1 MTATRRLVRLF
12 KDQAFLSAL
21 IALSL
26 ILGLACWDWREFQN
40 AGDSVRETDRSLR
53 YIETILSTM
62 RDAETGQRGFV
73 ITGDEDYL
81 QPYTRALREIA
92 PELADPRAARL
103 RRPPHGSAFAELEL
117 AIAWKF
123 RELKVPIEF
132 RRRNQRELADDAV
145 RNGRGKS
152 AMDSI
157 RELCGA
163 MQDSL
168 RLELEQRNR
177 AAAAQ
182 TLNARLVSASASCL
196 LFLLVAL
203 ATVKFRKEKEVA
215 EAANE
220 TKSTFLANM
229 SHELRT
235 PLNAIIGYS
244 EMLLE
249 EAEDSGGTALV
260 PDVRK
265 ILTAGKH
272 LLELINAVL
281 DLSKIEAG
289 KMEICLESF
298 SVPDLVADV
307 ASVIRPQLE
316 RNGNTVAI
324 TVDPSVTLMVSD
336 QTKVR
341 QALFNLLSN
350 AGKFTSGGTVSLDV
364 RPIGSRIAF
373 TVADTGVGMNPDQL
387 AKLFEP
393 FVQADS
399 STSRKYG
406 GTGLGL
412 VISRRFA
419 RMLGGD
425 ITVASEEAKGSRFA
439 LVLPR
444 TLDINTG
451 KAYFP
456 SGALSSANSAGTVL
470 VIDDDPAVHEILAR
484 TLNRH
489 GLRTEGAFN
498 GEDGLRLAHKIHP
511 QAITVDVMMP
521 GMGGWAVLSA
531 LKSDPE
537 VADIPVVMLT
547 VVDDKNL
554 GYTLGAAD
562 YLTKPID
569 RALLARVLLRF
580 RYKAST
586 TALVVEDDA
595 TSKELVRRM
604 LKSEGWSVVE
614 AHNGR
619 EALERLADS
628 QPGIVLLDL
637 MMPEMDGFEFLSEM
651 HARKEWSSIPVIVV
665 TAKNLTAEDHARLNG
680 HVSRV
685 LQKGKYGRDELLEHV
700 SRLVS
705 ERVRNREKETDRE

>member
-1 MTATRRLVRLF
+1 MTATRWLASLI
-12 KDQAFLSAL
+12 KDRAFLSAL

-26 ILGLACWDWREFQN
+26 ILGLAYWDWRAFQN
-40 AGDSVRETDRSLR
+40 AADSVRETDRSLR

-73 ITGDEDYL
+73 ITGDEEYL
-81 QPYTRALREIA
+81 QPYTRALREA
-92 PELADPRAARL
+92 ATELADPRAARL
-103 RRPPHGSAFAELEL
+103 RQSPHGAAFAELEVT
-117 AIAWKF
+117 IAEKF
-123 RELKVPIEF
+123 RELKVPIEL
-132 RRRNQRELADDAV
+132 RRQNQPELVDDAI
-145 RNGRGKS
+145 RNGRGKRS
-152 AMDSI
+152 MDSI
-157 RELCGA
+157 RDLCAA

-168 RLELEQRNR
+168 RHELEQRNR

-203 ATVKFRKEKEVA
+203 TTIKFRNEKEAA

-265 ILTAGKH
+265 ILTAGRH

-289 KMEICLESF
+289 KMELCLESF
-298 SVPDLVADV
+298 GVPDLVADV

-316 RNGNTVAI
+316 KNGNTFEI
-324 TVDPSVTLMVSD
+324 SVDPAVTLMLSD

-350 AGKFTSGGTVSLDV
+350 AGKFTSGGRVSLEV
-364 RPIGSRIAF
+364 RPIPGPRIAF
-373 TVADTGVGMNPDQL
+373 IVADTGVGMNPGQV
-387 AKLFEP
+387 ARLFEP

-419 RMLGGD
+419 RLLGGD
-425 ITVASEEAKGSRFA
+425 ITVASEEGKGSQFT
-439 LVLPR
+439 LVLPQ
-444 TLDINTG
+444 TLDVNRG

-456 SGALSSANSAGTVL
+456 PGALPSANAGTVL

-489 GLRTEGAFN
+489 GLRTEEAFN
-498 GEDGLRLAHKIHP
+498 AEDGLRLARKIRP
-511 QAITVDVMMP
+511 QAITLDVMMP
-521 GMGGWAVLSA
+521 GMGGWAVLTA

-537 VADIPVVMLT
+537 LADIPVVMLT

-554 GYTLGAAD
+554 GYTLGAAE

-580 RYKAST
+580 RNKAST

-595 TSKELVRRM
+595 VSKEMVRRT
-604 LKSEGWSVVE
+604 LESAGWIVVE

-651 HARKEWSSIPVIVV
+651 HAHKEWSSIPVIVV
-665 TAKNLTAEDHARLNG
+665 TAKDLTAVDRARLNG

-700 SRLVS
+700 SQLVS
-705 ERVRNREKETDRE
+705 ARVRNRG

>member
-1 MTATRRLVRLF
+1 LA
-12 KDQAFLSAL
+12 AFRVES
-21 IALSL
+21 
-26 ILGLACWDWREFQN
+26 
-40 AGDSVRETDRSLR
+40 
-53 YIETILSTM
+53 
-62 RDAETGQRGFV
+62 
-73 ITGDEDYL
+73 
-81 QPYTRALREIA
+81 A
-92 PELADPRAARL
+92 PEEKARFGQQVLL
-103 RRPPHGSAFAELEL
+103 R
-117 AIAWKF
+117 
-123 RELKVPIEF
+123 
-132 RRRNQRELADDAV
+132 
-145 RNGRGKS
+145 
-152 AMDSI
+152 
-157 RELCGA
+157 
-163 MQDSL
+163 
-168 RLELEQRNR
+168 
-177 AAAAQ
+177 
-182 TLNARLVSASASCL
+182 
-196 LFLLVAL
+196 
-203 ATVKFRKEKEVA
+203 
-215 EAANE
+215 
-220 TKSTFLANM
+220 
-229 SHELRT
+229 
-235 PLNAIIGYS
+235 
-244 EMLLE
+244 
-249 EAEDSGGTALV
+249 
-260 PDVRK
+260 
-265 ILTAGKH
+265 
-272 LLELINAVL
+272 
-281 DLSKIEAG
+281 
-289 KMEICLESF
+289 
-298 SVPDLVADV
+298 
-307 ASVIRPQLE
+307 
-316 RNGNTVAI
+316 
-324 TVDPSVTLMVSD
+324 
-336 QTKVR
+336 
-341 QALFNLLSN
+341 
-350 AGKFTSGGTVSLDV
+350 
-364 RPIGSRIAF
+364 
-373 TVADTGVGMNPDQL
+373 
-387 AKLFEP
+387 
-393 FVQADS
+393 
-399 STSRKYG
+399 
-406 GTGLGL
+406 

-425 ITVASEEAKGSRFA
+425 ITVASEEARGSRFA

-456 SGALSSANSAGTVL
+456 SGELSSANSAGTVL

-498 GEDGLRLAHKIHP
+498 GEDGLRLARKIHP

-604 LKSEGWSVVE
+604 LKSEGWTVVE